1 MGALS
6 MTISER
12 EEFLAG
18 LHVGVLAVERS
29 EGPPLITPIW
39 YRYSPGGEVE
49 FNTERTSEKA
59 RLLELSGRAS
69 LCAQSEALP
78 YAYVTVE
85 GPVELNETTRQAR
98 VELAVRYLGEEMGK
112 AYVDS
117 TAAVD
122 DVLVRLSPQRW
133 RTTDYAKLTLPG
145 T

>member
-1 MGALS
+1 
-6 MTISER
+6 
-12 EEFLAG
+12 
-18 LHVGVLAVERS
+18 
-29 EGPPLITPIW
+29 
-39 YRYSPGGEVE
+39 
-49 FNTERTSEKA
+49 
-59 RLLELSGRAS
+59 
-69 LCAQSEALP
+69 LP

-98 VELAVRYLGEEMGK
+98 LELAVRYLGEEMGK

-133 RTTDYAKLTLPG
+133 RTTDYAKLRLPG